1 LSETLVKIL
10 SKSRM
15 KDFFQALQGYGDVA
29 APVRATGKIHR
40 FQIVRSLEEVDLS
53 YTRTMIPPKKYFIHP
68 EEIIFTFDKGREEYA
83 EPPNIDRSMVLL
95 GVHACD
101 INAMNLLARVFM
113 EELPDKYYLDR
124 RRNSVIV
131 GVSCTP
137 DKHCFCESTGTSFAQ
152 EGYELFL
159 NDIGDRYLVR
169 VGSLKGINIVKDH
182 PRLFTPSETL
192 DIEAFKEAEKRR
204 HEAFTLRLEMSGL
217 QEFLDVSYDSPVW
230 KEYGNRC
237 LGCGSC
243 NLVCPRCRCYDVQDY
258 LNLDMNTGERVRTW
272 YSCMLKE
279 HGLVAGG
286 HNFRPSPMERLRNRF
301 NCKGSLREGLPNC
314 VGCGRCSTFCPAD
327 IDFVEVMNKVR
338 GDAQ

>member
-1 LSETLVKIL
+1 MSESLVKTL
-10 SKSRM
+10 SKTQMR
-15 KDFFQALQGYGDVA
+15 DFFQALQGYGVIA
-29 APVRATGKIHR
+29 APVRVTEKTYR
-40 FQIVRSLEEVDLS
+40 FQLVYALEEVDLS

-68 EEIIFTFDKGREEYA
+68 EEAIFTFNKEREEYT
-83 EPPNIDRSMVLL
+83 EPPNLDQPMVLL
-95 GVHACD
+95 GVHSCD

-113 EELPDKYYLDR
+113 KELPDKYYQDR

-131 GVSCTP
+131 GINCTP
-137 DKHCFCESTGTSFAQ
+137 DEYCFCESTGTSFAQ

-159 NDIGDRYLVR
+159 YDIGDRYLVR
-169 VGSLKGINIVKDH
+169 VGSLKGAKIVEAH
-182 PRLFTPSETL
+182 PKLFSSVEPV

-204 HEAFTLRLEMSGL
+204 HDSFTLRLEMAGL

-230 KEYGNRC
+230 KEYGDRC

-258 LNLDMNTGERVRTW
+258 LNLDMNTGGRVRTW

-286 HNFRPSPMERLRNRF
+286 HNFRPTPTERLRNRF

-327 IDFVEVMNKVR
+327 IDFVEVMKKVR
-338 GDAQ
+338 GDA

>member
-1 LSETLVKIL
+1 MSESLVKTL
-10 SKSRM
+10 SKARM
-15 KDFFQALQGYGDVA
+15 KEFFQVLQGYGDVA
-29 APVRATGKIHR
+29 APVRATEKTHR
-40 FQIVRSLEEVDLS
+40 FQIVRALEEADLS

-68 EEIIFTFDKGREEYA
+68 EEIIFTFDKGREEYV
-83 EPPNIDRSMVLL
+83 EPPNIDKAMVLL
-95 GVHACD
+95 GIHACD

-131 GVSCTP
+131 GVSCMP
-137 DKHCFCESTGTSFAQ
+137 DEHCFCDSTGTSFAQ

-159 NDIGDRYLVR
+159 HDIGDRYMVR
-169 VGSLKGINIVKDH
+169 VGSLKGSRIMKAH
-182 PRLFTPSETL
+182 PRLFAQTEPA

-204 HEAFTLRLEMSGL
+204 HEAFTLSLEMSGL

-230 KEYGNRC
+230 KEYGDKC

-286 HNFRPSPMERLRNRF
+286 HNFRPSPTERLRNRF

-327 IDFVEVMNKVR
+327 IDFVEVMRKVR